1 MSIIKLAWKN
11 IINNPLSL
19 LLSIILFALGI
30 GLISFLLQFNKQVS
44 EKFEANLADIDLV
57 IGAKGSPLQL
67 ILSSM
72 YHIDNP
78 TGNIK
83 IEDAKPFLN
92 PNHPLLKTSV
102 PLSLGDNYHSY
113 RIVGTNHDILPLY
126 KAQIDEGNL
135 WHDDLDVT
143 IGHDVAQETG
153 LKVGD
158 KFVSSHGFDHDDDLA
173 HNDSSFKVTGIL
185 VPSGT
190 VLDQLILTNTA
201 SIWNVHNH
209 ESTEDNAENHKHSDE
224 EHEHHDGHTH
234 EDSLHDHDN
243 SNADLLTHPE
253 EQITSILIQYKNKTG
268 LQALNM
274 PRAINENTKLQ
285 AASPAYEINKLNNMV
300 GIGTNTLKI
309 LGILIA
315 FVSAISIFIS
325 LFKSLKDRKYELALI
340 RVMGGSKIKLFTL
353 VILEGLIISI
363 IGFLIGIIL
372 SHLGMYFAGNFMEKD
387 FRYSFNAFSFIK
399 EEFLLALASLAIGLI
414 SAIIPAIQASNT
426 EINETLSKKNF

>member
-1 MSIIKLAWKN
+1 
-11 IINNPLSL
+11 
-19 LLSIILFALGI
+19 
-30 GLISFLLQFNKQVS
+30 
-44 EKFEANLADIDLV
+44 
-57 IGAKGSPLQL
+57 
-67 ILSSM
+67 
-72 YHIDNP
+72 
-78 TGNIK
+78 
-83 IEDAKPFLN
+83 
-92 PNHPLLKTSV
+92 
-102 PLSLGDNYHSY
+102 
-113 RIVGTNHDILPLY
+113 
-126 KAQIDEGNL
+126 
-135 WHDDLDVT
+135 
-143 IGHDVAQETG
+143 
-153 LKVGD
+153 
-158 KFVSSHGFDHDDDLA
+158 
-173 HNDSSFKVTGIL
+173 
-185 VPSGT
+185 
-190 VLDQLILTNTA
+190 
-201 SIWNVHNH
+201 
-209 ESTEDNAENHKHSDE
+209 TEDNAENHKHSEE
-224 EHEHHDGHTH
+224 EHEHHNGHTH
-234 EDSLHDHDN
+234 EGSLHDHDN